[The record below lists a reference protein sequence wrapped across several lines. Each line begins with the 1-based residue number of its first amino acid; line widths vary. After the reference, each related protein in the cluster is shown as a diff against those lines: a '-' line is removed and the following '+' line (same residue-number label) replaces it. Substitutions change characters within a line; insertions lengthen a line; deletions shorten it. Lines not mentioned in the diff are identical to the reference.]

1 MKIRSNCTVD
11 SILNIYD
18 DTTTINNTFSFLH
31 LNIQSIV
38 SKIDMIS
45 AEYSCHDIL
54 SFTESWLNENTSTD
68 QQCLEIPDYK
78 FPPFRRDRSNKVG
91 GGVIVYVKNTV
102 NCTIRPDL
110 HVGSLGCIWLE
121 IKLNNKKILVRH
133 ILYPTN

>member
-1 MKIRSNCTVD
+1 MPPLFSDAPSPCGSSSD
-11 SILNIYD
+11 LDNIPD
-18 DTTTINNTFSFLH
+18 VSELINNTFSFLH

-54 SFTESWLNENTSTD
+54 SFTESWLNENISTD

-91 GGVIVYVKNTV
+91 GGVIVYA
-102 NCTIRPDL
+102 
-110 HVGSLGCIWLE
+110 
-121 IKLNNKKILVRH
+121 KKILS
-133 ILYPTN
+133 TA